1 MRSRHGCVSH
11 LDSRDKLSACCWELL
26 QPLLFL
32 ALFLSDL
39 LACRASSLH
48 AERQRARV
56 SSAWE
61 AIRCVWSRVQGIELA
76 ILFPPPIFWEQV
88 FSIQESDCGG
98 GALEGSSMEKPGGS
112 PRGSQRR
119 SNSSRRE
126 GDELEGGKKE
136 LEKQTAWQD
145 H

>member
-1 MRSRHGCVSH
+1 MSGVVC
-11 LDSRDKLSACCWELL
+11 KALSW
-26 QPLLFL
+26 QF
-32 ALFLSDL
+32 S
-39 LACRASSLH
+39 
-48 AERQRARV
+48 
-56 SSAWE
+56 
-61 AIRCVWSRVQGIELA
+61 
-76 ILFPPPIFWEQV
+76 FPPPIFWEQV

-98 GALEGSSMEKPGGS
+98 GALEGSSTEKPGGS

-119 SNSSRRE
+119 RNSSRRE